1 MPQAGAGSEVPQAG
15 AGSAVPQAGAGS
27 EVPHAVPQAG
37 AALGSVVPQAAKAA
51 TLERFSDMVIPFDVT
66 HRWKR
71 RDETRFRAWLSSE
84 KVNSRKRRH

>member
-15 AGSAVPQAGAGS
+15 AGSAVPQA
-27 EVPHAVPQAG
+27 VPHAVPQAG

-71 RDETRFRAWLSSE
+71 RDETRFRA
-84 KVNSRKRRH
+84 